1 MWEKNSLNTNS
12 RLFENKKTANRG
24 NPNFAIN
31 LKKYEEVF
39 HEVSFFGIKV
49 KICLKIFYGKKFLNF
64 WYFIMHFSSTV
75 AKLELHILEIFRK
88 NAAPHN
94 VKAVEVGSSYIYQD
108 SIA

>member
-1 MWEKNSLNTNS
+1 
-12 RLFENKKTANRG
+12 
-24 NPNFAIN
+24 
-31 LKKYEEVF
+31 
-39 HEVSFFGIKV
+39 
-49 KICLKIFYGKKFLNF
+49 
-64 WYFIMHFSSTV
+64 MHFSSTV